1 MSWKVRGTIKT
12 NNEGHVNVYQAS
24 ILEDQTLHPPLNI
37 ADDLNQPGAKMAW
50 SVHEIPADLD
60 GGGWLVNGAIKT
72 ENADRGVNA
81 YKASIIPDSTTED
94 QPFIQKEETAQ
105 RIADDLNKSDAE
117 MMWSVHEIP
126 ADLETESLL

>member
-12 NNEGHVNVYQAS
+12 NNEGHVNIYQAS
-24 ILEDQTLHPPLNI
+24 IYEDQNRNPPKNI

-50 SVHEIPADLD
+50 SVHKIPADLD
-60 GGGWLVNGAIKT
+60 GGGWLVKGAIKT
-72 ENADRGVNA
+72 KKKNRVNA
-81 YKASIIPDSTTED
+81 YQASIIADSMTED
-94 QPFIQKEETAQ
+94 QPFIQKKETAQ
-105 RIADDLNKSDAE
+105 RIADDLNKYDAE

>member
-12 NNEGHVNVYQAS
+12 NNEGHVNIYQAS
-24 ILEDQTLHPPLNI
+24 IFEDQNRHPPQII
-37 ADDLNQPGAKMAW
+37 ADDLNQPGVKMAW

-60 GGGWLVNGAIKT
+60 GGGWLVKGAIKT
-72 ENADRGVNA
+72 KNEDRVNV
-81 YKASIIPDSTTED
+81 YQASIIPDSTTED
-94 QPFIQKEETAQ
+94 QPFIQKKETAQ